1 MHIIVLK
8 DGKYLVKKPMH
19 LPNPEFDFFA
29 ACDILREALSTFDK
43 QLWKFVM
50 NDGSGLF
57 FDVYTYPKEREER
70 VGNGE
75 KNNPIT

>member
-19 LPNPEFDFFA
+19 LPHPEFDFFD

-43 QLWKFVM
+43 HLWKFVM

-57 FDVYTYPKEREER
+57 FGCIHLP
-70 VGNGE
+70 
-75 KNNPIT
+75 